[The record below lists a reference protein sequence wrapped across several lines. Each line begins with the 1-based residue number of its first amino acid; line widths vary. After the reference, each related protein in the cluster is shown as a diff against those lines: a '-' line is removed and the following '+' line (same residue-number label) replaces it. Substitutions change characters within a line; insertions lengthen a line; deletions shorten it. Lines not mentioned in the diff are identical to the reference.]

1 MRTCPL
7 SRQSLATAC
16 LLLVMALLAL
26 AGKPASA
33 PATAASQ
40 PAEDGNFVVEA
51 EMPYRA
57 NLRATGIFI
66 NAFHLTK
73 PIKEAVDSIKAQ
85 PKRFNVTVIIC
96 RGPQEQ
102 AIKDFWD
109 VSDQYIFEALFL
121 QPEWSLPP
129 KDTLIWPSFD
139 HPMINY
145 VRKIRM
151 ATSGKTALVSV
162 PMTCREVWGVPRE
175 RPELF
180 DELKWMTMA
189 VIGANYQGVL
199 WGHVRREEQ
208 WSQMVQELTNQLKTH
223 AADLGAATPVDW
235 VKAPEGQPVSA
246 LASDR
251 KLFIAL
257 LNTDYMKVS
266 ADKKRISGALN
277 PGRRQGE
284 LKLSLPAGVTAEGAA
299 RLDGLPVE
307 ITQDVDG
314 LTCAYDFTAG
324 GEMIIV
330 TIKRSDSG
338 ERSAKA
344 SSHPA
349 DGESLPQPA
358 ESQ

>member
-1 MRTCPL
+1 MTTCRP
-7 SRQSLATAC
+7 SRQSFAAAC
-16 LLLVMALLAL
+16 LLLVMVLSAI
-26 AGKPASA
+26 AGEPASGPD
-33 PATAASQ
+33 PAAGP
-40 PAEDGNFVVEA
+40 PADDGDFVVEA

-57 NLRATGIFI
+57 HLRATGIFI

-73 PIKEAVDSIKAQ
+73 PTKEVVDSIKAQ
-85 PKRFNVTVIIC
+85 PKRSRVTVIIC
-96 RGPQEQ
+96 RGAQEQ
-102 AIKDFWD
+102 MIKDFWD
-109 VSDQYIFEALFL
+109 VSDQYIFEALFRK
-121 QPEWSLPP
+121 PEWSPPP
-129 KDTLIWPSFD
+129 KDTLIWPGFD

-151 ATSGKTALVSV
+151 ASSDKKAIVSV

-189 VIGANYQGVL
+189 VIGANYQGIL
-199 WGHVRREEQ
+199 WGHVRREEE
-208 WSQMVQELTNQLKTH
+208 WNQMVQELTSQLKPH

-251 KLFIAL
+251 KLFITL
-257 LNTDYMKVS
+257 LNTDYMKVN
-266 ADKKRISGALN
+266 ADRTRISGALN
-277 PGRRQGE
+277 PGRRQGR
-284 LKLSLPAGVTAEGAA
+284 LKLSLPAGFTADAA
-299 RLDGLPVE
+299 ATLDGLPVE
-307 ITQDVDG
+307 ITQDMDG

-330 TIKRSDSG
+330 TIKRSDSS
-338 ERSAKA
+338 EPSATP

-349 DGESLPQPA
+349 DGDPLPQSA